1 MTIKNVLGN
10 QVINSYRYENMIFV
24 ASEEEVNIIDIEKNY
39 VVSSI
44 KSELTKNNNFYIY
57 LVKDYLVIICYSR
70 NSFEEYFLGTLTNPR
85 LVKREFKLA
94 KYNYKI

>member
-1 MTIKNVLGN
+1 MTIGNIAGN
-10 QVINSYRYENMIFV
+10 QVINSYGYENVIFV
-24 ASEEEVNIIDIEKNY
+24 ASEEEVKIIDIEKNY

-70 NSFEEYFLGTLTNPR
+70 NSFEEYFLGDLTNPR

-94 KYNYKI
+94 RYNYKI